1 MKKSSKF
8 VKLPKTPNSELHGD
22 LHVTSQVSPPKTPQ
36 KRQDMRVEE
45 PEHDRTSEVT
55 EEGKVE
61 KSGNSKTW
69 SLNPE
74 IVLFELFLV
83 ASFGPV
89 SWSRSRGATAI
100 VGVEVVNAGIVHS
113 RQCLIDSSS
122 SKSQLYYYVVRVCFR
137 SCDQLWPCKNLQNTM
152 AQQSRRIDHI

>member
-1 MKKSSKF
+1 MKNALKF
-8 VKLPKTPNSELHGD
+8 EKLHEKVIKICETPKTPNSELHGD

-45 PEHDRTSEVT
+45 PEHDRTPEVT

-61 KSGNSKTW
+61 KSKS
-69 SLNPE
+69 PE
-74 IVLFELFLV
+74 IRKREALIRQLVLFELFLV

-137 SCDQLWPCKNLQNTM
+137 SCDQL
-152 AQQSRRIDHI
+152 